1 MIVRKLRLDK
11 GWSQEQ
17 LAAISDLS
25 VRTIQRIERGQKPSL
40 ESLKALAAAFE
51 TDVTQLITE
60 AGMSNQSI
68 SVEEEKAILYVRDIK
83 GFYTHLITYVAVVGS
98 LFAFNL
104 IRSPNKM
111 WAVWPAIGWG
121 IGVAIHA
128 LNVYEVFSL
137 FGTGWEKRQVERR
150 LKHDS

>member
-17 LAAISDLS
+17 LAEISGLS

-51 TDVTQLITE
+51 TDVTQLTTE

-68 SVEEEKAILYVRDIK
+68 SVEEEKAILYRWIQ
-83 GFYTHLITYVAVVGS
+83 
-98 LFAFNL
+98 
-104 IRSPNKM
+104 
-111 WAVWPAIGWG
+111 
-121 IGVAIHA
+121 
-128 LNVYEVFSL
+128 VFL
-137 FGTGWEKRQVERR
+137 LLQ
-150 LKHDS
+150 LYLY